1 MPRQFV
7 VQLPNHPG
15 ELAHITRALAAR
27 GVNIHHVSCA
37 GAGPLA
43 CMYLS
48 TDDDDLTRAVLRGI
62 GQPFIEGEPLLVEL
76 EDRPGALAEVTTKL
90 AASGVNITGALIVGR
105 REGFVEMTFTVDDE
119 ERGHAALGQD
129 HRAYVGVSG

>member
-15 ELAHITRALAAR
+15 ELAHIAKALAAR

-48 TDDDDLTRAVLRGI
+48 TDDDDVTRAVLRGL
-62 GQPFIEGEPLLVEL
+62 GQPFIEGAPLLVEL
-76 EDRPGALAEVTTKL
+76 EDRPGALAEVTAKL
-90 AASGVNITGALIVGR
+90 AEAGVNISGALIVGR

-119 ERGHAALGQD
+119 EQGHAALGQD
-129 HRAYVGVSG
+129 HRSYVGVGD

>member
-7 VQLPNHPG
+7 VQLPNQPG
-15 ELAHITRALAAR
+15 ALAHIAKALGAR

-48 TDDDDLTRAVLRGI
+48 TDDEDQTREVLRGI

-76 EDRPGALAEVTTKL
+76 EDRPGSLADVTARLADAEV
-90 AASGVNITGALIVGR
+90 NILGALIVGR
-105 REGFVEMTFTVDDE
+105 RPGFVEMTFTVDDE
-119 ERGHAALGQD
+119 ARGRAALGQD
-129 HRAYVGVSG
+129 ARNHVGVSG